1 MALKATLLSKCL
13 SFHRCR
19 QLRIVKALSPWGLW
33 VGWQRRKKMCQSSQ
47 RLTPLL
53 RQPQVTLR
61 NRSCHPLLLN
71 KSWFGFIF
79 VLWKVPV
86 FGPVHFNL
94 IFFFEEK
101 WGDFPFFLCK
111 LRFKPK
117 TAPDVTVFVMTEC
130 SLL

>member
-61 NRSCHPLLLN
+61 NRSCHLLLLN
-71 KSWFGFIF
+71 NSWFGFIF

-94 IFFFEEK
+94 IFLNKSGEII
-101 WGDFPFFLCK
+101 PFYFVSYALNRK
-111 LRFKPK
+111 LQQMLHYF
-117 TAPDVTVFVMTEC
+117 
-130 SLL
+130 S

>member
-13 SFHRCR
+13 SFHRCH

-53 RQPQVTLR
+53 RQPWVTLR

-71 KSWFGFIF
+71 KSWVGFIF

-94 IFFFEEK
+94 IFFFFFFLKKNGEI
-101 WGDFPFFLCK
+101 FPFSFVSYALNRK
-111 LRFKPK
+111 LHQMLRYF
-117 TAPDVTVFVMTEC
+117 
-130 SLL
+130 S

>member
-13 SFHRCR
+13 SFHRSR

-53 RQPQVTLR
+53 RQLQVTLQ
-61 NRSCHPLLLN
+61 NRSCHLLLLN
-71 KSWFGFIF
+71 NSWFGFIF

-94 IFFFEEK
+94 IFLNESGEI
-101 WGDFPFFLCK
+101 FPFYFVSYALNRK
-111 LRFKPK
+111 LQQMLHYF
-117 TAPDVTVFVMTEC
+117 
-130 SLL
+130 S